1 MTRQALIAEAAGVN
15 LVGEYEQRGTGLAP
29 GGKPARF
36 GCGRTDRVEKEWP
49 VFLEYRKN
57 FKPTPQDVKPWGKGN
72 PKGRRSWNGVKCRWK
87 SRKSDGQAF
96 GFLKLKMALP
106 EMRRSLRNRRIRL
119 QHGIMLIFPIGKF

>member
-49 VFLEYRKN
+49 VFWNIGRILSR
-57 FKPTPQDVKPWGKGN
+57 P
-72 PKGRRSWNGVKCRWK
+72 PKMLS
-87 SRKSDGQAF
+87 
-96 GFLKLKMALP
+96 
-106 EMRRSLRNRRIRL
+106 
-119 QHGIMLIFPIGKF
+119 HGEREIQKEEEVGMG